1 LSAVFCGNPQSHDA
15 HEGTKGYCEGVH
27 RNEVKEEVIVEK
39 WEAGRLEPD
48 IPGGSKNI
56 DYVRGQEDAAARKK
70 YEVPSVLE
78 VRTPAHYRQ
87 GYDDQL
93 ERDFLAN
100 KLTVNQVREL
110 KGFEPFSYPLPDGE
124 VRTTSSTGGM
134 KGVKP
139 ERYSLI
145 PVEALDIM
153 ARLYGFGAE
162 KYEAHNW
169 RKGYEWTKS
178 FDSLFRHATSAL
190 RGEDLDPETGL
201 PHLAGVVFHCF
212 TLMVFA
218 EEHPEFDDRWTPDGR
233 NTFNEAV
240 KKERL
245 RQIHELGYSPEH
257 DDNHGV
263 DRLLTLAQ
271 KYFGKGE
278 TVKGSALIV
287 AAQDVILRSA
297 MRRTEE

>member
-1 LSAVFCGNPQSHDA
+1 MTHEEHDTDVGLCG
-15 HEGTKGYCEGVH
+15 GVQ
-27 RNEVKEEVIVEK
+27 RAERKEEVIVETYTP
-39 WEAGRLEPD
+39 EVPPASLRAEPN
-48 IPGGSKNI
+48 IPGGSNNI
-56 DYVRGQEDAAARKK
+56 DYQRGQADAAARKP
-70 YEVPSVLE
+70 YSMPSVLV
-78 VRTPAHYRQ
+78 VRTPEHYTK

-93 ERDFLAN
+93 QTDLVES
-100 KLTVNQVREL
+100 KITINQVREL
-110 KGFEPFSYPLPDGE
+110 KGFVPFSYPLPNGE

-169 RKGYEWTKS
+169 RKGYEWSKS

-190 RGEDLDPETGL
+190 KGEDIDPETGL

-218 EEHPEFDDRWTPDGR
+218 EEHPEFDDRWKA
-233 NTFNEAV
+233 E
-240 KKERL
+240 
-245 RQIHELGYSPEH
+245 
-257 DDNHGV
+257 
-263 DRLLTLAQ
+263 
-271 KYFGKGE
+271 
-278 TVKGSALIV
+278 GS
-287 AAQDVILRSA
+287 
-297 MRRTEE
+297 TEE

>member
-1 LSAVFCGNPQSHDA
+1 MTHEEHDTDVGLCG
-15 HEGTKGYCEGVH
+15 GVQ
-27 RNEVKEEVIVEK
+27 RAERKEEVIVEK
-39 WEAGRLEPD
+39 WEPKLSDPD
-48 IPGGSKNI
+48 IPGGADNLDYIRGKN
-56 DYVRGQEDAAARKK
+56 DAIARKPYK
-70 YEVPSVLE
+70 MPNVLE
-78 VRTPAHYRQ
+78 VGTPAHYRR

-93 ERDFLAN
+93 QAELTEGFITAN
-100 KLTVNQVREL
+100 KVRDL
-110 KGFEPFSYPLPDGE
+110 KGFNPFTYPLPDGE

-169 RKGYEWTKS
+169 RKGYEWSKS

-190 RGEDLDPETGL
+190 KGEDIDPETGL

-218 EEHPEFDDRWTPDGR
+218 EEHPEFDDRWKA
-233 NTFNEAV
+233 E
-240 KKERL
+240 
-245 RQIHELGYSPEH
+245 
-257 DDNHGV
+257 
-263 DRLLTLAQ
+263 
-271 KYFGKGE
+271 
-278 TVKGSALIV
+278 GS
-287 AAQDVILRSA
+287 
-297 MRRTEE
+297 TEE